1 MTKMTNSTGAS
12 RVVIVI
18 YPGVTLLDA
27 TGPAQVFSS
36 ANNAAGAEG
45 RRLYNLILA
54 SPQGGAITSDTGLE
68 LGTVTLADA
77 SAAPIDTLIIAGG
90 DGVFELVGQDA
101 VIGWIA
107 AQHDECRRVA
117 STCMGAF
124 LTAQAGL
131 LEGRAVTTHWR
142 HVDELQRRFPGTRV
156 NCDPLFIREG
166 KMWSSAGVTAGIDLA
181 LAMVA
186 DDHGHEI
193 AMQVAQAL
201 VVFLKRPGGQSQ
213 FSNVLNAQKHDA
225 DGTFSDLHAW
235 IAANLEESLQVEHLA
250 ERAGM
255 SPRSF
260 ARHYKQ
266 RTGLTPARAVERIR
280 VDVAK
285 SLLQLGTGSMAAIAL
300 QTGLADEQR
309 LRRAFQRHAGVSPF
323 EYRRKFGP
331 CTQPPV

>member
-1 MTKMTNSTGAS
+1 MTSPK
-12 RVVIVI
+12 RIVIVI
-18 YPGVTLLDA
+18 YPGITLLDA

-36 ANNAAGAEG
+36 ANNAAGAGG
-45 RRLYNLILA
+45 RRLYDLVLA
-54 SPQGGAITSDTGLE
+54 SPRGGAIFSDTGIE
-68 LGTVTLADA
+68 LGTVSLAEA
-77 SAAPIDTLIIAGG
+77 SSQTIDTLIIAGG

-101 VIGWIA
+101 VIDWIA
-107 AQHDECRRVA
+107 ARHGDSRRVA

-131 LEGRAVTTHWR
+131 LEGHSVTTHWR

-156 NCDPLFIREG
+156 NCAPLFVREG
-166 KMWSSAGVTAGIDLA
+166 KMWSSAGVTAGIDMA

-213 FSNVLNAQKHDA
+213 FSNVLDAQKNDA

-235 IAANLEESLQVEHLA
+235 IAANLGDDLSVEQLA
-250 ERAGM
+250 ARAGM

-260 ARHYKQ
+260 ARHYKR
-266 RTGLTPARAVERIR
+266 RTGLTPARAVERLR
-280 VDVAK
+280 VDAAK
-285 SLLQLGTGSMAAIAL
+285 RLLERGTGSLAAVAVE
-300 QTGLADEQR
+300 TGLADEQR

-331 CTQPPV
+331 CTEPPA